1 MICSYCQ
8 TRNSPTALTC
18 SHCGAI
24 LRLKKIET
32 KTKAKKAEV
41 AKAELYRYLAVG
53 LAACLGAFVGHFL
66 LKDNGAGQHVA
77 GIAGGAVLGA
87 ALIYTVSGARVIY
100 WTRVY
105 RSSLNHLTS
114 KKRHVLTEAEEH
126 FDKELEA
133 EAGNWKT
140 RHNLAVLHLLQDE
153 VEKSYQGFQQAQ
165 KLGASEPDFFNNVG
179 VALARKGSL
188 GQSVELFNKA
198 ASMNGHRAQPHVN
211 LAHAYTQAHADQ
223 EALLI
228 EKAICEVERSV
239 KVEGESSVNANRLG
253 LILDRAGRYDEAID
267 QFNKAL
273 TLAGSSK
280 PDQADAYTNLG
291 VVYVHKTDLKTASS
305 HFQQALRLEP
315 GHGRALSNLGILF
328 LMQGDTADALEALR
342 RAATLDSKSASVR
355 SNLGYGFCRIE
366 SINEGIREFR
376 EAILR
381 DPNLFDPYYNL
392 GKIYLDEKIEE
403 AAERNLARALQLNP
417 KSWEVLVAV
426 AVIRIGQEKIPQA
439 MQLLQKAEE
448 IAPKQPLI
456 TTNLGI
462 CNMLYGDLPKAEKL
476 LQKAVEADEKNGEL
490 HAQLGLVYLLQD
502 SISLCANEYM
512 LAIKENDG
520 VADYH
525 FNYGLCLTA
534 QGQHDPALSEFRR
547 VLQIDPD
554 YKKAHYQVGYV
565 HSLEKRL
572 DAALKDWEVA
582 DREERGFP
590 DLYVNL
596 GVVYYWKQS
605 YEKAVTQFR
614 RVLAHRQDVVDD
626 FSNLGLALA
635 RQGMALKAASK
646 NPQDA
651 KYKDSVDKHKQA
663 VEMFD
668 RAIALNPENAMLHS
682 NRGLACFFAHMPE
695 EAMKE
700 WAAVSRLDPAYARR
714 RGKAQQSEFDDS
726 AIHFE
731 ELKIVDR
738 AARLPARTADFT
750 FALSSGYNTEEWA
763 IMIESDMLKSV
774 PELDRE
780 AWRTERKLQ
789 ALRVG

>member
-8 TRNSPTALTC
+8 TRNSPTAATC

-24 LRLKKIET
+24 LRLKKVET
-32 KTKAKKAEV
+32 RSKAKTDV
-41 AKAELYRYLAVG
+41 AKAELYRYYAVG
-53 LAACLGAFVGHFL
+53 LAACVGAAVGYFL
-66 LKDNGAGQHVA
+66 LNDNGKALHAA
-77 GIAGGAVLGA
+77 GIAGGAVFGA
-87 ALIYTVSGARVIY
+87 VLIYTVSGARVIY
-100 WTRVY
+100 WSRVY
-105 RSSLNHLTS
+105 RNTLNHLTA
-114 KKRHVLTEAEEH
+114 KKSRTLAEAEEK

-133 EAGNWKT
+133 EGGNWKT
-140 RHNLAVLHLLQDE
+140 RHNLAVVHLLQDE

-165 KLGASEPDFFNNVG
+165 KLGASEADFFNNAG
-179 VALARKGSL
+179 VALARRGSL

-198 ASMNGHRAQPHVN
+198 ASMNGHKAQPHVN
-211 LAHAYTQAHADQ
+211 LAHAYTQVHVDQ

-239 KVEGESSVNANRLG
+239 KVDGEQSVHANRLG
-253 LILDRAGRYDEAID
+253 LILDRAGRYDEAIE
-267 QFNKAL
+267 QFNKAM
-273 TLAGSSK
+273 TMAGSSK
-280 PDQADAYTNLG
+280 PDQADAYNNLG
-291 VVYVHKTDLKTASS
+291 VAYVHKTDLKTAAS

-315 GHGRALSNLGILF
+315 GHGRALSNLGILY

-342 RAATLDSKSASVR
+342 RAASLDTKSASVR
-355 SNLGYGFCRIE
+355 SNLGYGYCRID
-366 SINEGIREFR
+366 SINEGVREFR

-403 AAERNLARALQLNP
+403 AAERHLSRAIQLNP
-417 KSWEVLVAV
+417 RSWEVLLAV
-426 AVIRIGQEKIPQA
+426 AVIRMQQEKIPQA
-439 MQLLQKAEE
+439 MQLLEKADE
-448 IAPKQPLI
+448 IAPNQPLI

-462 CNMLYGDLPKAEKL
+462 CNMIYGDLPKAEKL
-476 LQKAVEADEKNGEL
+476 LQKAVELDENNGEL

-502 SISLCANEYM
+502 SISLCSNEYM
-512 LAIKENDG
+512 LAIRENDS

-525 FNYGLCLTA
+525 FNYGLCLTG
-534 QGQHDPALSEFRR
+534 QGQYDPAIAEFRR

-554 YKKAHYQVGYV
+554 YKKAHYQIGYV
-565 HSLEKRL
+565 HAVEKRL
-572 DAALKDWEVA
+572 DAALKDWEIA
-582 DREERGFP
+582 DREERGFA

-596 GVVYYWKQS
+596 GVVHYWKTS
-605 YEKAVTQFR
+605 YEKAITQFR

-635 RQGMALKAASK
+635 RLGMALKAASR

-651 KYKDSVDKHKQA
+651 KYKESVEKHKLA

-668 RAIALNPENAMLHS
+668 RAIALNPDNAMLHS

-700 WAAVSRLDPAYARR
+700 WATVSRLDPAYARR

-726 AIHFE
+726 AIHFA
-731 ELKIVDR
+731 ELNVVDR

-750 FALSSGYNTEEWA
+750 FTLSPGYNTEEWA
-763 IMIESDMLKSV
+763 IMIEPDTLKGV
-774 PELDRE
+774 PEIDRE